1 MKCCSRI
8 AWFFSLSR
16 IAGLLCWVLCSFLNP
31 LLLNLVA
38 YCTGLLLARRV
49 LEKLKMD
56 DEYKGNVEAAGEDY
70 SVEPAESRRPF

>member
-31 LLLNLVA
+31 LLLNLVEMKIKE
-38 YCTGLLLARRV
+38 LMPMDVKSR
-49 LEKLKMD
+49 KLIDWM
-56 DEYKGNVEAAGEDY
+56 EKGNRSSDD
-70 SVEPAESRRPF
+70 